1 MALPPRPGLSTAAA
15 QAQLLR
21 FGPNQVTSLK
31 KYSAFTEFLIK
42 FRNPLVLILLAAA
55 LLSAFFGDWI
65 SSVIIIAIVA
75 LSVLLDFS
83 NTYRS
88 EKAAEALRERVRIT
102 ASVVRDGK
110 TVELPLEHIVPDDV
124 VMLAAG
130 DIVPADAAVL
140 ESNDFY
146 VNESSLTGESFP
158 QAKGGGAAVF
168 MGSSVI
174 SGTAAARVSAT
185 GLRTQYSHI
194 AQDVGEP
201 QGPTEFERSISSFSF
216 LVMKITFILVIVI
229 FLVNAG
235 FKHNVLQSFLF
246 AAALAVGLTPELLP
260 MIIALNLSKGS
271 LAMSRRGVI
280 VKRLASIQ
288 NFGSMD
294 VLCTDKTGTLTEDRI
309 EVIKYVDGAGK
320 VSDIVLEHAYV
331 SSSYHTGFNN
341 PLDSAIRSYRKID
354 IRHYKKLAEIPFDY
368 NRRRDSIVASRGAGT
383 KQALMISKGQPEE
396 LIKICKHYEK
406 PGVALTAAKHKIIEK
421 TYEDLSRDGFRVL
434 AVAEREVAPPARGN
448 YDKDLETDMVFLG
461 FVAFYDPPKKSVSAT
476 LRKLEDYGL
485 EIKVITG
492 DDRLV
497 TEHVAGQ
504 INLVSKGTLL
514 GTDIA
519 KLSVEALRVKV
530 ERNTIFARVSPD
542 QKRMIIRALQAN
554 HHVVG
559 YMGDGINDAP
569 SLRSADVGISVDNA
583 VDIAKDAADLIL
595 MKKSLR
601 DLVEGVIE
609 GRRTFSNTLKYLMM
623 ALSSNYGN
631 MFSMALASLFLP
643 FLPMLPTQ
651 ILLNNLIYDSSQFA
665 IPLDNVDAEELRR
678 PQKFNIKFL
687 KKFMLIFGPISSVF
701 DLLTFG
707 LLLLVFG
714 LTPHG
719 FQTGWFLESLA
730 SQALVVYVIRTRRTP
745 FFKSRPARV
754 LAGATF
760 LAILAGWII
769 ALSPVGALFQFE
781 PIGAWPVL
789 SILVVILL
797 YIISVELVKD
807 RFYRHMARK
816 VSF

>member
-1 MALPPRPGLSTAAA
+1 MALQSRSGLTTAAA
-15 QAQLLR
+15 QAQLR
-21 FGPNQVTSLK
+21 KFGPNQITSLK
-31 KYSAFTEFLIK
+31 KFSEFTEFLIK

-55 LLSAFFGDWI
+55 LISAFFGDWT

-75 LSVLLDFS
+75 LSVLMDFF

-102 ASVVRDGK
+102 ASVIRDGK
-110 TVELPLEHIVPDDV
+110 AAELPLAQIVPDDV
-124 VMLAAG
+124 VVLAAG
-130 DIVPADAAVL
+130 DIIPADAVIL

-158 QAKGGGAAVF
+158 QTKEASATVF

-174 SGTAAARVSAT
+174 SGTAAARVTAT
-185 GLRTQYSHI
+185 GSSTQYSHI
-194 AQDVGEP
+194 TQDVGEP

-229 FLVNAG
+229 FLINAG
-235 FKHNVLQSFLF
+235 LKHNVLESFLF

-309 EVIKYVDGAGK
+309 EVIKYVDGSGK
-320 VSDIVLEHAYV
+320 TSETVLEHAYV

-341 PLDSAIRSYRKID
+341 PLDSAIREYRKID

-368 NRRRDSIVASRGAGT
+368 TRRRDSIVAARHDRKA
-383 KQALMISKGQPEE
+383 KKMVMISKGQPEE
-396 LIKICKHYEK
+396 LLKICQYYET
-406 PGVALTAAKHKIIEK
+406 PGAALTGARHKIIEK
-421 TYEDLSRDGFRVL
+421 TYTALSRDGFRVL
-434 AVAEREVAPPARGN
+434 AVAAREIPATQKTYG
-448 YDKDLETDMVFLG
+448 KDLETGLVFLG

-476 LRKLEDYGL
+476 LKKLEEYGL
-485 EIKVITG
+485 EIKVVTG
-492 DDRLV
+492 DDHLV
-497 TEHVAGQ
+497 TEHIAGQ
-504 INLVSKGTLL
+504 INLASTGTLL
-514 GTDIA
+514 GSDIA
-519 KLSVEALRVKV
+519 KLSLEALRVKV
-530 ERNTIFARVSPD
+530 EQNTIFARVSPD
-542 QKRMIIRALQAN
+542 QKRMVIRALQAN

-569 SLRSADVGISVDNA
+569 SLRAADVGISVDNA

-601 DLVEGVIE
+601 DLVDGVIE
-609 GRRTFSNTLKYLMM
+609 GRRTFRNTLKYLMM

-631 MFSMALASLFLP
+631 MFSMAIASLFLP

-651 ILLNNLIYDSSQFA
+651 ILLNNLLYDSSQFA

-707 LLLLVFG
+707 LLLVVFG
-714 LTPHG
+714 LGPHG

-730 SQALVVYVIRTRRTP
+730 SQAFVVYVIRTRRSP
-745 FFKSRPARV
+745 FFNSRPSRILVGATLLAV
-754 LAGATF
+754 LAGW
-760 LAILAGWII
+760 LL
-769 ALSPVGALFQFE
+769 ALSPLGSLFQFE
-781 PIGAWPVL
+781 PIGALPII
-789 SILVVILL
+789 SILVIVFL
-797 YIISVELVKD
+797 YVMSVELVKD
-807 RFYRHMARK
+807 WFYRHMAKRAAA
-816 VSF
+816 